1 MGIGASI
8 FLIAAGAIIAFAL
21 DVQVGWLDLAVAG
34 WVLML
39 AGVVGLVLTL
49 TVWNGRR
56 RTIVTGS
63 PPVRRQVIN
72 QPPDTEPP
80 PPPPPPPPAP

>member
-8 FLIAAGAIIAFAL
+8 FLIAAGAIVAFAL
-21 DVQVGWLDLAVAG
+21 DVKVGWLDLAVVG

-39 AGVVGLVLTL
+39 AGVAGLVLTL

-56 RTIVTGS
+56 RTIVTPE
-63 PPVRRQVIN
+63 PPVRRHVIRPPEET
-72 QPPDTEPP
+72 QPPH
-80 PPPPPPPPAP
+80 PPA